1 MSNLSNNSAVTP
13 AAPFPW
19 LALTVISIGTF
30 LGPLNGVI
38 VGVALPTISR
48 AFSVDLQSV
57 KWLVLVYLVITTFLL
72 PVVGLLGKRF
82 GETRLF
88 IAGYAICIVG
98 TTACAM
104 APESDFGLLVAAR
117 GLQAVGSACIYALF
131 GALVV
136 RTVPARYRGLGFGLT
151 GASVAISLV
160 VAPILGGVLL
170 NYLSWP
176 WVFWIQLP
184 VQCAGLIMSALV
196 LPRRHAPVPVRF
208 PVLNILSWLGVVCGL
223 VLFVE
228 AFSKG
233 LWREFMPLTGALA
246 LAAIVVFGLTERA
259 RHKLFDFSL
268 FAIRAF
274 GLGSLGLLLL
284 NTGLFMFMLFT
295 PFLLEDY
302 MGLNQRQM
310 GMFLAIA
317 PLVTLVAAPAAGRL
331 SDRIGYRLL
340 IMLAFI
346 CAIGGYGSLAAY
358 GARGSIPMII
368 AGLVLLGLAGGLFN
382 APAMSAMMGSVSE
395 LQRAQASSLGSLMRN
410 LGFLAGTSLGSLAF
424 SLLILNIGGR
434 EMMIAA
440 RTAELADAVPGPE
453 FSAAYAATMWV
464 CAGLQLLA
472 LVISLRFP
480 RRITAA
486 AQ

>member
-1 MSNLSNNSAVTP
+1 MSNLPTSSAMND

-19 LALTVISIGTF
+19 LALAVISIGTF

-48 AFSVDLQSV
+48 EFSIDLQSV
-57 KWLVLVYLVITTFLL
+57 KWLVLIYLVVTTFLL

-82 GETRLF
+82 GETRIF

-104 APESDFGLLVAAR
+104 APESNFWLLVAAR
-117 GLQAVGSACIYALF
+117 AAQAVGSACIYALF

-136 RTVPARYRGLGFGLT
+136 RTVPSRYRGLGFGLT

-160 VAPILGGVLL
+160 VAPILGGILL
-170 NYLSWP
+170 HYLSWP

-184 VQCAGLIMSALV
+184 VQLAGLILSAMV
-196 LPRRHAPVPVRF
+196 LPRRHAPALVKF
-208 PVLNILSWLGVVCGL
+208 PMLNILSWLGVVCGL

-233 LWREFMPLTGALA
+233 LWREFMPLTGAVT
-246 LAAIVVFGLTERA
+246 LAAIVAFGLTERA

-268 FAIRAF
+268 FSIRAF

-284 NTGLFMFMLFT
+284 NTGLFIFMLFT

-310 GMFLAIA
+310 GMYLAIA
-317 PLVTLVAAPAAGRL
+317 PLVTLIAAPAAGRL

-340 IMLAFI
+340 VVLAFG
-346 CAIGGYGSLAAY
+346 CAVGGYSALALLGAQGSV
-358 GARGSIPMII
+358 PMII
-368 AGLVLLGLAGGLFN
+368 GGLVLLGLAGGMFN

-395 LQRAQASSLGSLMRN
+395 LQRTQASSLGSLMRN

-440 RTAELADAVPGPE
+440 RTAELAEAVPGPE
-453 FSAAYAATMWV
+453 FAAAYAATMWV
-464 CAGLQLLA
+464 CAGLQLVA
-472 LVISLRFP
+472 LVVSLRFP
-480 RRITAA
+480 RRIAAA